1 MPSFQPLDWTIVSS
15 TAYPITMIL
24 IVTVVVLLLL
34 RVLRRLVQLLLG
46 RLIPGWV
53 DGVTTLLMILLLLG
67 QAGLIIRWV
76 EPTWTFVWPLLLLL
90 TLAVATLLPANP
102 LSDSVAFLRLR
113 RAGRYRAGDWVTVA
127 DEQQGRVVALRPLY
141 TELTTPTQEAV
152 RLPNSVIIRQP
163 ILVHSTPSPLS
174 ATFTP
179 SAIEEM
185 TAISP
190 LAVIETAASEAGNT
204 ESGNSVAIGAQL
216 VVAETAYKSAHK
228 SARPFPV
235 ATIPPLYKRRSLG
248 ATSIKLLIRA

>member
-1 MPSFQPLDWTIVSS
+1 MPSFQSFDWTIVSS
-15 TAYPITMIL
+15 TAYPIAMIL
-24 IVTVVVLLLL
+24 IVTIVVLVLL

-53 DGVTTLLMILLLLG
+53 DGVTTLLMLLLLLG

-76 EPTWTFVWPLLLLL
+76 EPTWTFVWPLLLLM
-90 TLAVATLLPANP
+90 TLAIATRLPANP

-127 DEQQGRVVALRPLY
+127 DGQQGRVVALRPLY

-163 ILVHSTPSPLS
+163 ILVHSTPSPLP
-174 ATFTP
+174 ATLITP
-179 SAIEEM
+179 STIEEM
-185 TAISP
+185 ATISP

-204 ESGNSVAIGAQL
+204 ESGNSAAISAQL
-216 VVAETAYKSAHK
+216 VVAEAAHK
-228 SARPFPV
+228 LAHPFPM
-235 ATIPPLYKRRSLG
+235 APIPPLYKRRSLG